1 MSLCKRLKDMKPKFT
16 AKQYANILCGAAEKI
31 DALIA
36 LDESF
41 FLVEKLIQSHAQFRS
56 FVLSKRISADQK
68 KQSLR
73 AILGD
78 DCHPIMI
85 EFIGMV
91 SGVQAGKLILN
102 TGKLVH
108 AKVKETLNK
117 ISVTA
122 HVADEM
128 NDVEAAKLKTS
139 LESILGKTTD
149 LDFVIDKKLMGGIK
163 LRIDNIFLDASIQ
176 NKLNG
181 LRSNLMQS

>member
-1 MSLCKRLKDMKPKFT
+1 
-16 AKQYANILCGAAEKI
+16 
-31 DALIA
+31 
-36 LDESF
+36 
-41 FLVEKLIQSHAQFRS
+41 
-56 FVLSKRISADQK
+56 
-68 KQSLR
+68 
-73 AILGD
+73 
-78 DCHPIMI
+78 MI